1 MHVMIVGAA
10 GKIGRKLTARLAEAI
25 VPDLSAPGAA
35 SALAALK
42 PDMII
47 HLAAIA
53 KTPLRRRKPALDHT
67 CSTVFPFV
75 EHGCIQQS
83 SRLLNMPQHHSAIAH
98 AAYHDLTRALRDEA
112 ASDLRGTPTRVQR
125 GDRVYWYDSYR
136 VGNEVRKH
144 YIGEDTPELAA
155 RIARHDQDR
164 APAEQRRRDRA
175 RLVRLLRAEG
185 YMGLDP
191 STGSLMA
198 ALSGAGVFRLG
209 GTVVGTHA
217 FRLYEGEL
225 NLRLGLN
232 HAAQTDDLDIA
243 SFHRLSLAL
252 EDAAA
257 PPVQQVLADFSF
269 APVPSLEQGRTWR
282 WRQTAGN
289 ALVEFLT
296 PAFGDEGLRDL
307 PALGVQAQAL
317 HYLNYLIAE
326 PIPAAIPYRSGVLVQ
341 IPRPERF
348 AIHKL
353 IVADRR
359 RDGDRLKSAKDRAQ
373 AETLIAA
380 LAGDRPDDLAEA
392 LEDARARGPRW
403 RERIDAS
410 LAKLPASAALLAGL

>member
-1 MHVMIVGAA
+1 MV
-10 GKIGRKLTARLAEAI
+10 
-25 VPDLSAPGAA
+25 S
-35 SALAALK
+35 
-42 PDMII
+42 
-47 HLAAIA
+47 
-53 KTPLRRRKPALDHT
+53 
-67 CSTVFPFV
+67 
-75 EHGCIQQS
+75 
-83 SRLLNMPQHHSAIAH
+83 HHSAIAH
-98 AAYHDLTRALRDEA
+98 AAYHDLLRSLRDEA
-112 ASDLRGTPTRVQR
+112 VGDLRGTATRVIR
-125 GDRVYWYDSYR
+125 NGRIYWYDSYR
-136 VGNEVRKH
+136 VGSEVRKH
-144 YIGEDTPELAA
+144 YIGEDSPELAA
-155 RIARHDQDR
+155 RIARHGDQR
-164 APAEQRRRDRA
+164 APARQRRSDRA

-185 YMGLDP
+185 YLGLDP

-225 NLRLGLN
+225 NLRLGFS

-243 SFHRLSLAL
+243 SFERLSLAL

-269 APVPSLEQGRTWR
+269 TPVPSLEQGRTWR
-282 WRQTAGN
+282 WRQTTGN

-296 PAFGDEGLRDL
+296 PAFGDEGLRNL

-317 HYLNYLIAE
+317 NYLNFLLAE

-359 RDGDRLKSAKDRAQ
+359 RGEDRLKAAKDRAQ
-373 AETLIAA
+373 AAALIAA
-380 LAGDRPDDLAEA
+380 LAHDRPDDLAEA
-392 LEDARARGPRW
+392 YADAQSRGPRW
-403 RERIDAS
+403 RERIGAS
-410 LAKLPASAALLAGL
+410 LSRMPDSAALLSRL

>member
-1 MHVMIVGAA
+1 MV
-10 GKIGRKLTARLAEAI
+10 
-25 VPDLSAPGAA
+25 S
-35 SALAALK
+35 
-42 PDMII
+42 
-47 HLAAIA
+47 
-53 KTPLRRRKPALDHT
+53 
-67 CSTVFPFV
+67 
-75 EHGCIQQS
+75 
-83 SRLLNMPQHHSAIAH
+83 HHSAIAH
-98 AAYHDLTRALRDEA
+98 AAYHDLLRSLRDEA
-112 ASDLRGTPTRVQR
+112 VGDLRGTATRVTR
-125 GDRVYWYDSYR
+125 NGRIYWYDSYR
-136 VGNEVRKH
+136 VGSEVRKH
-144 YIGEDTPELAA
+144 YIGEDSPELAA
-155 RIARHDQDR
+155 RIARHGDQR
-164 APAEQRRRDRA
+164 APARQRRSDRA

-185 YMGLDP
+185 YLGLDP

-225 NLRLGLN
+225 NLRLGFS

-243 SFHRLSLAL
+243 SFERLSLAL

-269 APVPSLEQGRTWR
+269 TPVPSLEQGRTWR
-282 WRQTAGN
+282 WRQTTGN

-296 PAFGDEGLRDL
+296 PAFGDEGLRNL

-317 HYLNYLIAE
+317 NYLNFLLAE

-359 RDGDRLKSAKDRAQ
+359 RGEDRLKAAKDRAQ
-373 AETLIAA
+373 AAALIAA
-380 LAGDRPDDLAEA
+380 LAHDRPDDLAEA
-392 LEDARARGPRW
+392 YADAQSRGPRW
-403 RERIDAS
+403 RERIGAS
-410 LAKLPASAALLAGL
+410 LSRMPDSAALLSRL

>member
-1 MHVMIVGAA
+1 MI
-10 GKIGRKLTARLAEAI
+10 L
-25 VPDLSAPGAA
+25 
-35 SALAALK
+35 
-42 PDMII
+42 
-47 HLAAIA
+47 
-53 KTPLRRRKPALDHT
+53 
-67 CSTVFPFV
+67 
-75 EHGCIQQS
+75 
-83 SRLLNMPQHHSAIAH
+83 HHSAIAH
-98 AAYHDLTRALRDEA
+98 AAYHDLLRSLRDEA
-112 ASDLRGTPTRVQR
+112 VGDLRGTPTRVSR
-125 GDRVYWYDSYR
+125 NGRVYWYDSYR
-136 VGNEVRKH
+136 VGSEVRKH
-144 YIGEDTPELAA
+144 YIGEDSPELAA
-155 RIARHDQDR
+155 RIARHGDQR
-164 APAEQRRRDRA
+164 APARQRRSDRA

-185 YMGLDP
+185 YLGLDP

-225 NLRLGLN
+225 NLRLGFS

-243 SFHRLSLAL
+243 SFERLSLAL

-257 PPVQQVLADFSF
+257 PPVQQVLADFQF

-282 WRQTAGN
+282 WRQTTGN

-296 PAFGDEGLRDL
+296 PAFGDEGLRNL

-317 HYLNYLIAE
+317 HYLNFLLAE

-359 RDGDRLKSAKDRAQ
+359 RGEDRLKAAKDRAQ
-373 AETLIAA
+373 AAALIAA
-380 LAGDRPDDLAEA
+380 LAQDRPDDLAEA
-392 LEDARARGPRW
+392 YADAQSRGPRW
-403 RERIDAS
+403 RERIGAS
-410 LAKLPASAALLAGL
+410 LGRMPDSAALLAGL